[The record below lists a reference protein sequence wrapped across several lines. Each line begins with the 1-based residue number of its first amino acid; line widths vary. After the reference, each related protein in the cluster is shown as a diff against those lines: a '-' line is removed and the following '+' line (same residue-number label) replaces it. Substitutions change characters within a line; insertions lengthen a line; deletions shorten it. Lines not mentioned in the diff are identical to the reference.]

1 MRNAITLE
9 IILYLCSAT
18 AMQFGQQ
25 WESLDP
31 LMQISTLSSVS
42 ALQALSNNAQCCK
55 PATLERMKIGEQG
68 RRSIFREISRKNSIE
83 CEMFTY

>member
-1 MRNAITLE
+1 
-9 IILYLCSAT
+9 
-18 AMQFGQQ
+18 MQIGQQ

-68 RRSIFREISRKNSIE
+68 ETQPLNFSGNVQEKLN
-83 CEMFTY
+83 

>member
-9 IILYLCSAT
+9 IILYLCSA
-18 AMQFGQQ
+18 MQIGQQ

-68 RRSIFREISRKNSIE
+68 ETLNFSGNVQEKLN
-83 CEMFTY
+83 